1 MPTQEVNIVTVVFIA
16 ASILS
21 CILVYFL
28 VNFIRQ
34 QRKLLAWQKARTK
47 AEIDILEQER
57 KRIATDLHDEIGPLL
72 SAVKLQINHLEIKE
86 EEEQIILFK
95 STQQIDDVIQKFRT
109 ISYNLL
115 PNTLIRKGLVA
126 AVEEFIYKIQ
136 PLTVD
141 IKFKAEAFTLEPA
154 QEINLFRVIQEIV
167 HNTIKHARAITL
179 TIFIHNKEGN
189 IVLHTKDDGI
199 GFEYE
204 ETNTQNL
211 GLGLLSLQNR
221 VEVLNGNLQIKT
233 GKGEGTQIIISIPQT
248 NL

>member
-1 MPTQEVNIVTVVFIA
+1 MPAQEVNSITVVLIA
-16 ASILS
+16 AFILGS
-21 CILVYFL
+21 ILVYFL
-28 VNFIRQ
+28 INFIRQ
-34 QRKLLAWQKARTK
+34 QRKLLLWQKARTK

-86 EEEQIILFK
+86 EEEQVILSK
-95 STQQIDDVIQKFRT
+95 STQQIDDVIQKFRN

-115 PNTLIRKGLVA
+115 PNTLVRKGLVA

-136 PLTVD
+136 PLAVD
-141 IKFKAEAFTLEPA
+141 INFKAEAFKLNSE
-154 QEINLFRVIQEIV
+154 QEINLFRIIQEIV

-179 TIFIHNKEGN
+179 TIFIHNQNEN
-189 IVLHTKDDGI
+189 LVLHTKDDGI
-199 GFEYE
+199 GFDYQ

-221 VEVLNGNLQIKT
+221 VEILNGHLQVQSA
-233 GKGEGTQIIISIPQT
+233 KGEGTEIVITIPQI